1 MADGGIKTKH
11 MIGLYIYTYNQI
23 RRMKNEAFNRG
34 EKHGIK
40 TAIDD
45 LRDAQRYNC
54 INLTEAEKDSV
65 MKYLIDKNLEF
76 GYNVDEG
83 FYIVKK
89 RK

>member
-1 MADGGIKTKH
+1 
-11 MIGLYIYTYNQI
+11 
-23 RRMKNEAFNRG
+23 MKNEVFDRG
-34 EKHGIK
+34 VNCGIK
-40 TAIDD
+40 MAIDE

-54 INLTEAEKDSV
+54 VNLTQEEKDEV
-65 MKYLIDKNLEF
+65 MKYLVDNDLEF